1 MTVHAPPG
9 GAARQASQRVEQ
21 PPLDGG
27 RRRRAPVVG
36 SLVRRRGE
44 RGGATV
50 LAVACLGLLLVVAVA
65 LAEVGA
71 WFAAD
76 RRVRA
81 ATDLAALAAAGEV
94 TTDPCGVAASVAEAN
109 GAELVS
115 CVVAGREVLVV
126 TRIPAPS
133 RWGPA
138 AELTARAR
146 AGPA

>member
-1 MTVHAPPG
+1 M
-9 GAARQASQRVEQ
+9 
-21 PPLDGG
+21 
-27 RRRRAPVVG
+27 
-36 SLVRRRGE
+36 RRRGE